1 MKFSH
6 KLTALLASSGLALAV
21 SLSAQTA
28 PGSASPTPSVKP
40 NTGDKS
46 PVSNR
51 PATPNRPA
59 TDPTVSASPTDPK
72 SGTGLTP
79 GATNSGSGA
88 GGRETVRPDLGTVND
103 PAGSMNDPVGARSK
117 QPSVAAPQ
125 FNTMDTDR
133 DGRISATEFTAP
145 SAGWLQ
151 RGTSDDSSVSGA
163 PGTRGPLDRPT
174 PGTMPRSSGGAPNST
189 AAENHA
195 KLFQQL
201 DTDHDGYLSPTEL
214 ETYRAPTASE
224 R

>member
-1 MKFSH
+1 M
-6 KLTALLASSGLALAV
+6 
-21 SLSAQTA
+21 
-28 PGSASPTPSVKP
+28 
-40 NTGDKS
+40 
-46 PVSNR
+46 
-51 PATPNRPA
+51 
-59 TDPTVSASPTDPK
+59 
-72 SGTGLTP
+72 TP
-79 GATNSGSGA
+79 GAANSGSGA

-103 PAGSMNDPVGARSK
+103 PASTRT
-117 QPSVAAPQ
+117 QPTVAAPQ

-151 RGTSDDSSVSGA
+151 RGSSDNGAVNGA
-163 PGTRGPLDRPT
+163 PGTRGPLDRPS

-214 ETYRAPTASE
+214 ETYRAPTSTE